1 MITNGHD
8 EETRY
13 PMRANR
19 VAVRDERERYL

>member
-8 EETRY
+8 EETRH